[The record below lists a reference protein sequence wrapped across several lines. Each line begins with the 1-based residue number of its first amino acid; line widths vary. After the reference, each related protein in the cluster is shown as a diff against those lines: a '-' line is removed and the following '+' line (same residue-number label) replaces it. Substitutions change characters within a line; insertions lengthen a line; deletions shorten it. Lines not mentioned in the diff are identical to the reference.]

1 MREKMSCSHQGVQ
14 KFQNIQKLLV
24 SDLFP
29 IILACLNIKKA
40 QESLGS
46 CDELYSPSNSSLN
59 VLLTMT
65 IDGTVVMDQ
74 MAYSL
79 LEPLIAAQ
87 ISHLLPGSYALD
99 ASKYLHKICQLMRSL
114 FKPCSIRG
122 YHVFA
127 NNQNIVWFNIS
138 AEILP
143 IKVA

>member
-1 MREKMSCSHQGVQ
+1 MYT
-14 KFQNIQKLLV
+14 
-24 SDLFP
+24 LFFYKQ
-29 IILACLNIKKA
+29 AR
-40 QESLGS
+40 ESLVS
-46 CDELYSPSNSSLN
+46 CDEQYSSSNSSLN
-59 VLLTMT
+59 ALLILT
-65 IDGTVVMDQ
+65 IDVTVVMDQ
-74 MAYSL
+74 VAYSL

-87 ISHLLPGSYALD
+87 MSYLLPGSYALD